1 VESKTFKS
9 VTFGGFDKQD
19 VISYIQQTA
28 KDTAAAQT
36 ALEAENERLKAAN
49 RKLTEEA
56 EHLRALAEQLSGEQ
70 NRLKDEL
77 AHRVSQ
83 QEDLLALR
91 KERDQLGARL
101 EEALPQAEAY
111 RKVKDQIGDIEC
123 QAQKRANDLEA
134 STKARLEQVVTEIRS
149 QYLKLANVFNT
160 TSDHVTGELRKVEV
174 NLSQMPR
181 ALDQAGVELN
191 TLEKA
196 LHGDQD

>member
-1 VESKTFKS
+1 MESKTFKS

-36 ALEAENERLKAAN
+36 ALEAENKSLKAAN
-49 RKLTEEA
+49 MKLTGEA
-56 EHLRALAEQLSGEQ
+56 ESLRALVEQLSGEQ
-70 NRLKDEL
+70 TRLKDEL
-77 AHRVSQ
+77 AHKAAE

-91 KERDQLGARL
+91 EERDQLSVRL
-101 EEALPQAEAY
+101 EEVMPQAEAY

-123 QAQKRANDLEA
+123 QARKRANDLEM

-149 QYLKLANVFNT
+149 QYMKLANVFNT

-196 LHGDQD
+196 LHGDQE

>member
-1 VESKTFKS
+1 MESKTFKS

-91 KERDQLGARL
+91 KERDQLSARL